1 MTEKLAALC
10 GAGTK
15 YPDTVLSGRGIESLM
30 ISNGRL
36 SWKLTAGLLAAV
48 ALDTVLQLTWKT
60 TVLDTPADS
69 SPWATLGAVF
79 TNPLFIGVIAIMT
92 LQFFNWLMVLAQADL
107 SYAQPI
113 VALSY
118 ATVPVLSVLVLGEAV
133 DFIQIAGVAL
143 VIVGVWF
150 ISQTKHLGQKTSELP

>member
-1 MTEKLAALC
+1 M
-10 GAGTK
+10 
-15 YPDTVLSGRGIESLM
+15 VLK
-30 ISNGRL
+30 GRL

-48 ALDTVLQLTWKT
+48 ALDTLLQLTWKT
-60 TVLDTPADS
+60 TVLATPADP

-118 ATVPVLSVLVLGEAV
+118 ATVPILSVLVLGEAV
-133 DFIQIAGVAL
+133 DSIQIAGVAL

-150 ISQTKHLGQKTSELP
+150 ISQTEHLGRKTQEHP